1 MLAKEYFT
9 LYLEEK
15 QMFYTINHFL
25 IPD

>member
-1 MLAKEYFT
+1 MLAKEHFT